1 MMPHTLFISDLHLS
15 ADQPQ
20 ITKLLLSFLRHE
32 APHCES
38 LYILGDLFEYWLGDD
53 AVAPEHQIVLTAL
66 HQLAEQDTRLYIM
79 HGNRDFLMGHH
90 FETETGCHLINDPTP
105 IDLYGTPTLL
115 MHGDTLC
122 SDDQEY
128 LQFRNIVRHPK
139 WQQDFLDKS
148 IDERISIA
156 NHYRSE
162 SRTQSSKK
170 PEKIMD
176 VNDATVTK
184 VMAQHH
190 ATQLIHGHT
199 HRPAIHK
206 NQTKQKESCRIVLG
220 DWSAQGSFLR
230 CDQKGCQLNA
240 WK

>member
-1 MMPHTLFISDLHLS
+1 MPCTLFISDLHLS
-15 ADQPQ
+15 VDQPK
-20 ITKLLLSFLRHE
+20 ITKLLLSFLQHE
-32 APHCES
+32 APQCES

-53 AVAPEHQIVLTAL
+53 AVTPEHQTVLTAL
-66 HQLAEQDTRLYIM
+66 HQLTKKNTQLYIM

-90 FETETGCHLINDPTP
+90 FETQTGCQLINDPAL

-122 SDDQEY
+122 SDDKEY
-128 LQFRNIVRHPK
+128 QQFRNIVRHPQ

-148 IDERISIA
+148 VDERISIA
-156 NHYRSE
+156 NHYRNE

-170 PEKIMD
+170 SEKIMD

-184 VMAQHH
+184 TMDQYN
-190 ATQLIHGHT
+190 TRQLIHGHT

-206 NQTKQKESCRIVLG
+206 SQTEQRIVLG
-220 DWSAQGSFLR
+220 DWSTQGSFLR
-230 CDQKGCQLNA
+230 CDRKGCQLNI
-240 WK
+240 WS